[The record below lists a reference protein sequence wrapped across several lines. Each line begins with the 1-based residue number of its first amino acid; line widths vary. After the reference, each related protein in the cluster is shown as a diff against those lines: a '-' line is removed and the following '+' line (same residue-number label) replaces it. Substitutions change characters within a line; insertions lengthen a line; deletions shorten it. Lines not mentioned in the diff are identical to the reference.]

1 MRDERATRRHIG
13 RLVTAAVLAL
23 SLTAALSTVST
34 ARPSRQD
41 LEAAKARLAQLND
54 RLSLLVEQY
63 NQAKIEQAKVER
75 ELSDARAA
83 AHEARAAAGAAR
95 EQLSARAAAAYTGAG
110 SELEA
115 LLGASTFAEFA
126 DRLQFVSQV
135 AESDADLANRAE
147 VTRQQSLRAARRYEA
162 ALAKQRAVVAS
173 LAAKKSEIH
182 RGVAEQEDLVR
193 RYEID
198 LERQAREA
206 QRAREAARRA
216 AEAAR
221 TVVSHTPSV
230 PFVPSG
236 PAPPVGQGAQAAVN
250 AAYSVLGTPYQW
262 GGASPQTGFDCS
274 GLTMWS
280 WAHGGVSL
288 PHSSAAQ
295 YASLPHVSVSNLQPG
310 DLVFFYSPIHHVGI
324 YVGGDQMI
332 HAPHTGSVV
341 SLVQFSSYPEFVGA
355 ARPG

>member
-1 MRDERATRRHIG
+1 MRDDRATRRHLW

-23 SLTAALSTVST
+23 SLTVTLSAVSA
-34 ARPSRQD
+34 ARPSRAD
-41 LEAAKARLAQLND
+41 LDAAKARLADLND

-63 NQAKIEQAKVER
+63 NQAKLEQAKVER
-75 ELSDARAA
+75 ELSDARDAGDKARSEAA
-83 AHEARAAAGAAR
+83 AARD
-95 EQLSARAAAAYTGAG
+95 QLSARAAAAYTGAG

-126 DRLQFVSQV
+126 DRLQFVNQV

-147 VTRQQSLRAARRYEA
+147 VTRQQSLRAAKRYQT
-162 ALAKQRAVVAS
+162 ALTKQRAVVAA
-173 LAAKKSEIH
+173 LASKKTEIQQ
-182 RGVAEQEDLVR
+182 GIAEQEDLVR

-198 LERQAREA
+198 LEQ
-206 QRAREAARRA
+206 QAREAARRA
-216 AEAAR
+216 EER
-221 TVVSHTPSV
+221 TRALSTVTPS
-230 PFVPSG
+230 VPSG
-236 PAPPVGQGAQAAVN
+236 PAPPVGQGAGAAVA

-262 GGASPQTGFDCS
+262 GGASPETGFDCS

-295 YASLPHVSVSNLQPG
+295 YSSLPHVSASDLQPG
-310 DLVFFYSPIHHVGI
+310 DLVFFYTPIHHVGI

-341 SLVQFSSYPEFVGA
+341 SIAQFSSYPEFVGA

>member
-1 MRDERATRRHIG
+1 MRNERTARRYPR

-23 SLTAALSTVST
+23 SLTVTLSTVSS
-34 ARPSRQD
+34 ARPSKAD
-41 LEAAKARLAQLND
+41 LDAAKARLAVLND

-63 NQAKIEQAKVER
+63 NQAKLEQAKVEQ
-75 ELSDARAA
+75 ELSDARSAA
-83 AHEARAAAGAAR
+83 QKARSQADAVR

-115 LLGASTFAEFA
+115 LLGAETFSEFA
-126 DRLQFVSQV
+126 DRLQFVNQV

-162 ALAKQRAVVAS
+162 ALTKQRAVVAS
-173 LAAKKSEIH
+173 LAAKKSEIQ
-182 RGVAEQEDLVR
+182 RGIAEQEELVR
-193 RYEID
+193 KYEID

-206 QRAREAARRA
+206 ARRAEERARELA
-216 AEAAR
+216 
-221 TVVSHTPSV
+221 SITPSV
-230 PFVPSG
+230 PSGPSG
-236 PAPPVGQGAQAAVN
+236 PPPPVGHGAGAAVA

-262 GGASPQTGFDCS
+262 GGASPSTGFDCS

-295 YASLPHVSVSNLQPG
+295 YSSLPHVSASDLQPG
-310 DLVFFYSPIHHVGI
+310 DLVFFYTPIHHVGI

-332 HAPHTGSVV
+332 HSPSTGSVV

>member
-1 MRDERATRRHIG
+1 MRIERASRRYPG
-13 RLVTAAVLAL
+13 RLVTAVVLAL
-23 SLTAALSTVST
+23 SLTVTLTTVSS
-34 ARPSRQD
+34 ARPSKAD
-41 LEAAKARLAQLND
+41 LDAAKARLAQLND

-63 NQAKIEQAKVER
+63 NQAKIEQDKVEG
-75 ELSDARAA
+75 ELSDARTAA
-83 AHEARAAAGAAR
+83 QKARSQADAVR
-95 EQLSARAAAAYTGAG
+95 EQLSDRAAAAYTGAG

-115 LLGASTFAEFA
+115 LLGAETFSEFA
-126 DRLQFVSQV
+126 DRLQFVNQV

-147 VTRQQSLRAARRYEA
+147 VARQQSLRAARRYEA
-162 ALAKQRAVVAS
+162 ALTKQRAVVAS
-173 LAAKKSEIH
+173 LAAKKSAIQ
-182 RGVAEQEDLVR
+182 RGIAEQESLVR
-193 RYEID
+193 KYQID

-206 QRAREAARRA
+206 ARRA
-216 AEAAR
+216 EERAR
-221 TVVSHTPSV
+221 QLSSVTPSA
-230 PFVPSG
+230 PSAPSAPSVPSG
-236 PAPPVGQGAQAAVN
+236 PPPPVGHGASAAVA

-262 GGASPQTGFDCS
+262 GGASPSTGFDCS

-295 YASLPHVSVSNLQPG
+295 YSSLPHVSASQLQPG
-310 DLVFFYSPIHHVGI
+310 DLVFFYTPIHHVGI

-332 HAPHTGSVV
+332 HSPHTGSVV

>member
-1 MRDERATRRHIG
+1 MWNERTARRYPR

-23 SLTAALSTVST
+23 SLTVTLSTVSS
-34 ARPSRQD
+34 ARPSKAD
-41 LEAAKARLAQLND
+41 LDAAKARLAVLND

-63 NQAKIEQAKVER
+63 NQAKLEQAKVEQ
-75 ELSDARAA
+75 ELSDARSAA
-83 AHEARAAAGAAR
+83 QKARSQADAVR

-115 LLGASTFAEFA
+115 LLGAETFSEFA
-126 DRLQFVSQV
+126 DRLQFVNQV

-162 ALAKQRAVVAS
+162 ALTKQRAVVAS
-173 LAAKKSEIH
+173 LAAKKSEIQ
-182 RGVAEQEDLVR
+182 RGIAEQESLVR
-193 RYEID
+193 KYEID

-206 QRAREAARRA
+206 ARRA
-216 AEAAR
+216 AEAREASR
-221 TVVSHTPSV
+221 NVTSQGPSI
-230 PFVPSG
+230 PTG
-236 PAPPVGQGAQAAVN
+236 PPPPVGQGAGAAVA

-262 GGASPQTGFDCS
+262 GGASPSTGFDCS

-280 WAHGGVSL
+280 WAQGGVSL

-295 YASLPHVSVSNLQPG
+295 YSSLPHVSASDLQPG
-310 DLVFFYSPIHHVGI
+310 DLVFFYTPIHHVGI
-324 YVGGDQMI
+324 YVGGNQMI
-332 HAPHTGSVV
+332 HSPHTGSVV
-341 SLVQFSSYPEFVGA
+341 SIVQFSSYPEFVGA